1 MLRILTASSILAL
14 AAIPAIAQD
23 AGTTTPPPATEMP
36 EPTEPSSAPGPVAEP
51 APAPA
56 PADASAT
63 PAPADP
69 SAAPAPAAAA
79 QDRSARVAKVVEA
92 EFPIYDANK
101 TGDLEQP
108 EFNKWVLALHAASND
123 PNAKAMD
130 EATKTKWATDAFAA
144 ADADKNKKISKIEI
158 SKFLMG

>member
-23 AGTTTPPPATEMP
+23 AGTATTPPATEMP

-51 APAPA
+51 GPTA
-56 PADASAT
+56 ADSSAT
-63 PAPADP
+63 PAPADS
-69 SAAPAPAAAA
+69 SAAQAPVA
-79 QDRSARVAKVVEA
+79 QDRSAQVAKVVDA
-92 EFPIYDANK
+92 EFPVYDANK

-130 EATKTKWATDAFAA
+130 EAAKAKWATDAFAS
-144 ADADKNKKISKIEI
+144 ADTDKNKKISKTEI